1 MVVVAINR
9 NKDRRMPHCDTF
21 IETLRRRGYRI
32 TPQREMIA
40 EVVAHGG
47 KHMTADEVF
56 EEVRARTR
64 AVNVA
69 TVYRTLDL
77 LVEEGLAS
85 RADLGGGRVVYA
97 TVQHG
102 PHVHLVC
109 QHCGRVVDAD
119 MAPFLLL
126 FQRIQAEH
134 GFVCGA
140 QHFAIYGLCADC
152 RFDGPTGSVPSDGR
166 P

>member
-1 MVVVAINR
+1 
-9 NKDRRMPHCDTF
+9 MPHCHTF
-21 IETLRRRGYRI
+21 IETLRQRGYRI

-40 EVVAHGG
+40 EVVAHSGR
-47 KHMTADEVF
+47 HMTADEVF
-56 EEVRARTR
+56 EEVRVRTR
-64 AVNVA
+64 AINVA

-97 TVQHG
+97 TAHHG

-109 QHCGRVVDAD
+109 QHCGRVIDAD
-119 MAPFLLL
+119 VASFVPL
-126 FQRIQAEH
+126 FQRIQAQH
-134 GFVCGA
+134 GFVCGSH
-140 QHFAIYGLCADC
+140 HFAIYGLCAEC
-152 RFDGPTGSVPSDGR
+152 RFDGPTGSVAADGR